1 MFQKKNS
8 YIAALIF
15 VVKPRKHAFVLFF
28 STNPGNL
35 LHDDT
40 IRAGGQKEGADSY
53 CCHWRPEKGRSMI
66 LSNYTTLVLLH
77 LHYYHK
83 YGGFIRKTLMDFFVI
98 KTRWYTANTRF

>member
-83 YGGFIRKTLMDFFVI
+83 YDGFIRKTLKDFFVLLI
-98 KTRWYTANTRF
+98 ENPLVHC